1 MNKDLSTRTSSAI
14 ADEINSIK
22 SQAGAVLSSAFSFG
36 RRSVFEIGKRLEEA
50 KSLLPHG
57 EWGKW
62 LKENVDYSE
71 STANKLM
78 RIYREFG
85 DEQIDMLTGTSDAE
99 IFGTLSKSKMV
110 ELFSLPKPA
119 RRKFVEEHREELE
132 SGEMS
137 IKEMRIQIA
146 KLKMEKEGAEE
157 ALAKSCAHIKTME
170 GDIQDL
176 NRALDEERHK
186 PAPEPVV
193 QEVIVNQPSEEQI
206 DAIREDQERK
216 LREEFEQKKEQ
227 ALKEYRKEIEALEKK
242 KDKAVCDRDKAIGE
256 RDRAKAEVERIVEKA
271 NKAGD
276 AAKELE
282 KATASHKA
290 ELDKLTAEHNKKL
303 AELEETYKKQI
314 KASSSK
320 GDGDAL
326 RIQIALETF
335 RREVRSVTSIL
346 QKLKSAG
353 EENKS
358 DALQAQV
365 ERAVANIIAEAG
377 WTV

>member
-1 MNKDLSTRTSSAI
+1 MNKELSTRTPSAI

-22 SQAGAVLSSAFSFG
+22 TQAGAVLSSAFSFA

-71 STANKLM
+71 STANNLM

-85 DEQIDMLTGTSDAE
+85 GEQIDMLTGTSDAE
-99 IFGTLSKSKMV
+99 IFGTLSQSQMV

-119 RRKFVEEHREELE
+119 RREFVEEHREELE

-137 IKEMRIQIA
+137 IKAMRDEIA
-146 KLKMEKEGAEE
+146 KLRREKDTLKEE
-157 ALAKSCAHIKTME
+157 
-170 GDIQDL
+170 
-176 NRALDEERHK
+176 LDEERHK

-314 KASSSK
+314 KASYSK

-358 DALQAQV
+358 EALQAQV
-365 ERAVANIIAEAG
+365 ERAVSNIIAEAG

>member
-1 MNKDLSTRTSSAI
+1 MNKDLSTRTPSAI
-14 ADEINSIK
+14 ADEINIIK
-22 SQAGAVLSSAFSFG
+22 SQAGMAVVFV

-71 STANKLM
+71 STANNLM

-85 DEQIDMLTGTSDAE
+85 GEQIDMLTGTSDAE
-99 IFGTLSKSKMV
+99 IFGTLSQSQMV

-119 RRKFVEEHREELE
+119 RREFVEEHREELE

-176 NRALDEERHK
+176 SRALDEERHK

-193 QEVIVNQPSEEQI
+193 QEVIVNQPSEEQME
-206 DAIREDQERK
+206 AERK
-216 LREEFEQKKEQ
+216 K
-227 ALKEYRKEIEALEKK
+227 IEADFKARWEEEEEKIRDEYEKIYDDNQEQITKLE
-242 KDKAVCDRDKAIGE
+242 DERDKAILE
-256 RDRAKAEVERIVEKA
+256 ANNIESEFDEK
-271 NKAGD
+271 
-276 AAKELE
+276 LE
-282 KATASHKA
+282 KATATHKA

-335 RREVRSVTSIL
+335 RREVRTVTSIL

-358 DALQAQV
+358 EALQAQV
-365 ERAVANIIAEAG
+365 ERAVSNIIAEAG

>member
-1 MNKDLSTRTSSAI
+1 MTKDLSTRTPSAI

-22 SQAGAVLSSAFSFG
+22 TQAGAVLSSAFSFA

-71 STANKLM
+71 STANNLM

-99 IFGTLSKSKMV
+99 IFGTLSQSQMV

-119 RRKFVEEHREELE
+119 RREFVEEHREELE

-193 QEVIVNQPSEEQI
+193 QEVIVNQPSEEQM
-206 DAIREDQERK
+206 DAERK
-216 LREEFEQKKEQ
+216 K
-227 ALKEYRKEIEALEKK
+227 IEADFKARFDEEREAIHEEYADRIKELE
-242 KDKAVCDRDKAIGE
+242 DARDE
-256 RDRAKAEVERIVEKA
+256 AEK
-271 NKAGD
+271 D
-276 AAKELE
+276 AANAEQLEDKLE

-320 GDGDAL
+320 GDGDTL

-358 DALQAQV
+358 EALQAQV
-365 ERAVANIIAEAG
+365 ERAVSNIIAEAG

>member
-1 MNKDLSTRTSSAI
+1 MTKDLSTRTPSAI

-22 SQAGAVLSSAFSFG
+22 TQAGAVLSSAFSFA

-71 STANKLM
+71 STANNLM

-99 IFGTLSKSKMV
+99 IFGTLSQSQMV

-119 RRKFVEEHREELE
+119 RREFVEEHREELE

-176 NRALDEERHK
+176 SRALDEERHK

-193 QEVIVNQPSEEQI
+193 QEVIVNQPSEEQME
-206 DAIREDQERK
+206 AERK
-216 LREEFEQKKEQ
+216 K
-227 ALKEYRKEIEALEKK
+227 IEANLKARFDEEREAIHDEYADKIKELE
-242 KDKAVCDRDKAIGE
+242 DARDE
-256 RDRAKAEVERIVEKA
+256 AEK
-271 NKAGD
+271 D
-276 AAKELE
+276 AADAEQLEEKLE

-335 RREVRSVTSIL
+335 RREVRLVTSIL

-358 DALQAQV
+358 EALQAQV
-365 ERAVANIIAEAG
+365 ERAVSNIIAEAG

>member
-1 MNKDLSTRTSSAI
+1 MNKDLSTRTPSAI
-14 ADEINSIK
+14 ADEINIIK
-22 SQAGAVLSSAFSFG
+22 SQAGAVLSSAFSFA

-71 STANKLM
+71 STANNLM

-99 IFGTLSKSKMV
+99 IFGTLSQSQMV

-119 RRKFVEEHREELE
+119 RREFVEEHREELE

-137 IKEMRIQIA
+137 IKAMRDEIA
-146 KLKMEKEGAEE
+146 KLRREKDTLKEE
-157 ALAKSCAHIKTME
+157 
-170 GDIQDL
+170 
-176 NRALDEERHK
+176 LDEERHK

-193 QEVIVNQPSEEQI
+193 QEVIVNQPSEEQME
-206 DAIREDQERK
+206 AERK
-216 LREEFEQKKEQ
+216 K
-227 ALKEYRKEIEALEKK
+227 IEADLKARFDEEREAIHDEYADRIKELE
-242 KDKAVCDRDKAIGE
+242 DARDE
-256 RDRAKAEVERIVEKA
+256 AEK
-271 NKAGD
+271 D
-276 AAKELE
+276 AADAEQLEEKLE

-290 ELDKLTAEHNKKL
+290 EMDKLTAEHNKKL

-358 DALQAQV
+358 EALQAQV
-365 ERAVANIIAEAG
+365 ERAVSNIIAEAG